1 MNHKWSSLI
10 TINHHGSSLILITHG
25 ESYIQLVKFSNGSP
39 HIESIMSYGNSENPN
54 SPHYDD
60 QMEMFSKFETKKMS
74 FDKNLVYKN
83 SKNIYNPK

>member
-1 MNHKWSSLI
+1 MPDVITAMTSSRHI
-10 TINHHGSSLILITHG
+10 GGKRKITHG

-39 HIESIMSYGNSENPN
+39 HIESIVSYGNSENPD

-74 FDKNLVYKN
+74 FDKNFIYKN